1 MAATC
6 STSVSVEGFV
16 NKMHGCTVRNA
27 QGHREA
33 EDAVALLTAQ
43 SQVDCMLTPQVEHG
57 VSTDRLLQVTLTP
70 RRSHLGRLWV
80 LLTVICFSLESSL
93 RRL

>member
-1 MAATC
+1 MVSTHVSTSGNLGSSMAATC

-33 EDAVALLTAQ
+33 EDAVTLLTAQ
-43 SQVDCMLTPQVEHG
+43 SQADCMLT
-57 VSTDRLLQVTLTP
+57 L
-70 RRSHLGRLWV
+70 
-80 LLTVICFSLESSL
+80 
-93 RRL
+93 